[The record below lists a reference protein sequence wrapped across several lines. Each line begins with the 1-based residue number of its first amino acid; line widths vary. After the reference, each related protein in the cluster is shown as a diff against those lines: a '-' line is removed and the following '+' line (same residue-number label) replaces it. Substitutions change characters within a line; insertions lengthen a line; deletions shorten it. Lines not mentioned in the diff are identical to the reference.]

1 MNLRIKKN
9 QVNSLR
15 IALMLLKES
24 NVMENGICIEQK
36 MIMAFVDLVS
46 KPKIWKNKT

>member
-1 MNLRIKKN
+1 MN
-9 QVNSLR
+9 QANSLR

-24 NVMENGICIEQK
+24 NVMENGISIEQK
-36 MIMAFVDLVS
+36 MLMVFADLVS